1 MKTRS
6 GKWSEWLTLPE
17 DGTFAWPQK
26 AQGEIRLRPLT
37 TLVCATLVCG
47 LFALQALAQTTIQE
61 FVTKVAISDMFEIQ
75 SGKIATQKGN
85 ANIKS
90 FAERMVKDH
99 TKTSQELKSMVE
111 NGKARLPT
119 TLDGEHERQL
129 EQLHTLEGEQFNS
142 TYANMQIQA
151 HEEAVTLFEE
161 YSRSG
166 TDLELQAWASK
177 TLPALEERLEHAK
190 KLK

>member
-1 MKTRS
+1 M
-6 GKWSEWLTLPE
+6 
-17 DGTFAWPQK
+17 
-26 AQGEIRLRPLT
+26 RLFTSTT
-37 TLVCATLVCG
+37 TLVCTTLVCG

-75 SGKIATQKGN
+75 SGKIATQKGS
-85 ANIKS
+85 ASIKS

-129 EQLHTLEGEQFNS
+129 EQLHKLEGEQFNS
-142 TYANMQIQA
+142 TYASMQIQA

-161 YSRSG
+161 YSQSG
-166 TDLELQAWASK
+166 TDLELQAWATK
-177 TLPALEERLEHAK
+177 TLPALKEHLEHAK